1 MIWREHGGNSD
12 QAAAQFGHNA
22 DDMLDLSTGISP
34 IAYPAAT
41 ISAQSWNQLPSKSQL
56 NRCLAAARSAY
67 DVPHN
72 LAIMAG
78 AGTQS
83 LLQVIPS
90 LGPMSGNVWIAE
102 PTYNEHRPAWVSSG
116 YDVISGNTAPD
127 DAQSAV
133 FVAPN
138 NPTGLIDRV
147 GIADMTTR
155 RPNARP
161 DTRPNTRPNTNT
173 DTGPN
178 TDAGAGAGAGTDI
191 DTDTGG
197 LILIDGAFAL
207 PAAADT
213 GASDLLHEFSADP
226 HVIHLRSFGKFF
238 GMAGLRLGFAIGA
251 PELIAKLQARIGPW
265 AVSSAALDI
274 GTAALNDHAWQ
285 AQHGVFLEGQAERLK
300 GLLASTGFTILGGT
314 SLFQTVQTPD
324 AEALHTHL
332 AKAAIWTRKFSQ
344 SPDLL
349 RFGVPSGE
357 TDFARLS
364 KTLENW
370 QN

>member
-41 ISAQSWNQLPSKSQL
+41 ISAQSWNQLPSQSQL
-56 NRCLAAARSAY
+56 DRCLAAARSAY

-127 DAQSAV
+127 AAQSAV

-161 DTRPNTRPNTNT
+161 NTGTDT
-173 DTGPN
+173 DTG
-178 TDAGAGAGAGTDI
+178 AGA
-191 DTDTGG
+191 GG

-251 PELIAKLQARIGPW
+251 PESIAKLQARIGPW

-285 AQHGVFLEGQAERLK
+285 AQHGEFLEGQAERLK
-300 GLLASTGFTILGGT
+300 GLLASTGLTILGGA

-364 KTLENW
+364 ETLANW